1 MQISKWKC
9 LVVGNSEYAILLNT
23 QHSISSSSNNSNAN
37 FCLSARARAK
47 TFICVVS
54 EGTYVLFIEKYNAQT
69 YITRFVIS
77 NCRCCMAEVV
87 AWRGR
92 TRFLLLLCHLNYVH
106 DTVWIEC
113 CRAQSERHALRSSSF
128 SRRIGENGERWHGV
142 FRWRI
147 FWLNVDFN
155 TFILFSAAWNSFG
168 AILENICALNTV
180 CVCSWVFVQMLR
192 KEAKA
197 RNIAFRKRPIR
208 FESFPAALRTTYT
221 VDSAHTD
228 TYKWQVATGN
238 NKSAVLAKYLI
249 VFCVLHRFSY
259 CIYLHWKRNM
269 LSFCF
274 SPHRNSHSLHSHR
287 SHLSRSREY

>member
-92 TRFLLLLCHLNYVH
+92 TRLLLLLCHLNYVH

-180 CVCSWVFVQMLR
+180 CVCVHECLCR
-192 KEAKA
+192 CCE
-197 RNIAFRKRPIR
+197 RKRKQGILHFGRDPFVSR
-208 FESFPAALRTTYT
+208 VFQQLCERLTQSTR
-221 VDSAHTD
+221 HTQ
-228 TYKWQVATGN
+228 THTNGKWQLATTN
-238 NKSAVLAKYLI
+238 LLFLQNT
-249 VFCVLHRFSY
+249 
-259 CIYLHWKRNM
+259 
-269 LSFCF
+269 
-274 SPHRNSHSLHSHR
+274 
-287 SHLSRSREY
+287 